1 MGVNML
7 RSLTIA
13 RESTEGKI
21 RYQCLM
27 YSKTKKNLPLP
38 TAHKHFWYCM
48 CMSNQELW
56 KPQGWIARTITYS
69 DIRLAHKVHQ
79 MYEACFVQLLK
90 VAFQHNH
97 DP

>member
-38 TAHKHFWYCM
+38 TAHKH
-48 CMSNQELW
+48 LW
-56 KPQGWIARTITYS
+56 CIIMYVCVCQIKNCGN
-69 DIRLAHKVHQ
+69 HK
-79 MYEACFVQLLK
+79 AG
-90 VAFQHNH
+90 
-97 DP
+97 